1 MKERGAGRILLFL
14 AIAIGGTGL
23 DLWSKDRLFAELGP
37 PGAYRAPDNLESV
50 RWIWPDFFGLQT
62 ALNQG
67 ALFGMGQG
75 KVWLFA
81 TLSIGAAV
89 AIVYWLF
96 VVGAARDRLLLVSLS
111 GITGGILG
119 NLYDRLGL
127 WWTPQLLGPDGLP
140 VPRHA
145 VRDWILFRFSGWTW
159 PNFNVADMLLVGGA
173 GLLILHAWTM
183 PNPAAKST
191 TNEAPKESTAE
202 PVR

>member
-1 MKERGAGRILLFL
+1 MKGIGAGRILLFL
-14 AIAIGGTGL
+14 AIALGGTGL

-37 PGAYRAPDNLESV
+37 PGAYHAPDNMESV
-50 RWIWPDFFGLQT
+50 RWIWTDFFGLQT

-81 TLSIGAAV
+81 TLSIGAAA

-127 WWTPQLLGPDGLP
+127 WCTPGLEALGYPK
-140 VPRHA
+140 HA

-183 PNPAAKST
+183 PSPTATNAA
-191 TNEAPKESTAE
+191 NEPPQES
-202 PVR
+202 PVKAV

>member
-81 TLSIGAAV
+81 TLSIGATLARSGESV
-89 AIVYWLF
+89 SEMTARAD
-96 VVGAARDRLLLVSLS
+96 AAM
-111 GITGGILG
+111 
-119 NLYDRLGL
+119 Y
-127 WWTPQLLGPDGLP
+127 Q
-140 VPRHA
+140 A
-145 VRDWILFRFSGWTW
+145 
-159 PNFNVADMLLVGGA
+159 
-173 GLLILHAWTM
+173 
-183 PNPAAKST
+183 
-191 TNEAPKESTAE
+191 KESGRNT
-202 PVR
+202 VITV

>member
-1 MKERGAGRILLFL
+1 MKGLGAGRILLFL
-14 AIAIGGTGL
+14 AIAVGGTGL

-37 PGAYRAPDNLESV
+37 PGALQLSEPNNVESV

-96 VVGAARDRLLLVSLS
+96 VVGAARDRLLLISLS

-127 WWTPQLLGPDGLP
+127 WCTPQLEALGYPK
-140 VPRHA
+140 HA
-145 VRDWILFRFSGWTW
+145 VRDWILFRFNGWTW

-173 GLLILHAWTM
+173 GLLVLHAWTM
-183 PNPAAKST
+183 PNPAGKNAAS
-191 TNEAPKESTAE
+191 EGAKESPAE
-202 PVR
+202 AVR

>member
-1 MKERGAGRILLFL
+1 MKGFGAGRILLFL

-37 PGAYRAPDNLESV
+37 PGSFRAPDNIESV

-81 TLSIGAAV
+81 TLSIGAAL

-96 VVGAARDRLLLVSLS
+96 VVGAARDRLLLVALS

-127 WWTPQLLGPDGLP
+127 WCTPELEAVGY
-140 VPRHA
+140 PRHA

-183 PNPAAKST
+183 PNPAAKGT
-191 TNEAPKESTAE
+191 TKDALKEPTAE
-202 PVR
+202 AVQ